1 MPIQVACPTCG
12 AACDDSDAS
21 CPACGSVNP
30 AGTTTEELIAS
41 WVVTSA
47 SPESQPEARDTVC
60 VACGYEGT
68 MVPSP
73 DRDRDLCP
81 ACGNPWQDRGG
92 IIKKTACPDCGQ
104 LLLLTEQDR
113 GKTILCPGCHSVLGC
128 LIEPGGRRRGK
139 GPTIFDMMALA
150 AAFALGYTV
159 SLTLWYQQVAW
170 PLLNGTS
177 VVALPVTWTLVA
189 LRVIG
194 PRMSRRRR
202 FDPPGVAACLAVA
215 AASLLNSWSAWDVA
229 FVTPAVPYDSVSAA
243 ALRVVDP
250 LPLAAAVAGTWS
262 LLILGRR
269 WRPERSWIDRLG
281 RCLAVYWLGAGLVVP
296 LLRVFFP

>member
-1 MPIQVACPTCG
+1 
-12 AACDDSDAS
+12 
-21 CPACGSVNP
+21 
-30 AGTTTEELIAS
+30 
-41 WVVTSA
+41 
-47 SPESQPEARDTVC
+47 
-60 VACGYEGT
+60 

-92 IIKKTACPDCGQ
+92 IIKKMACPDCGQ

-128 LIEPGGRRRGK
+128 LIEPGGRKRAR

-159 SLTLWYQQVAW
+159 SLTLWDRQVAW

-177 VVALPVTWTLVA
+177 VVVLPITLSLVA

-194 PRMSRRRR
+194 PRMSRWRR
-202 FDPPGVAACLAVA
+202 FDPPGVAACLAVSV
-215 AASLLNSWSAWDVA
+215 ASLLNGWNAWDVA
-229 FVTPAVPYDSVSAA
+229 FATPTVPYDAVSVA

-250 LPLAAAVAGTWS
+250 LPLAAAVTGTWA

-281 RCLAVYWLGAGLVVP
+281 RCLAIYWVGAGLVVP
-296 LLRVFFP
+296 FLRLLFP